1 MTRGVVEGKVLD
13 AEARFRISID
23 INKQHRFVHR
33 IEDFEKN
40 FVVEKKKKTIQLL
53 VLYAC
58 TRVHSSS
65 ARPLVPATILLHCP
79 RKFARWRSI
88 INHASS
94 PPSFVPLADI
104 ARSIHSDGV

>member
-13 AEARFRISID
+13 AEARFRISIV
-23 INKQHRFVHR
+23 INKQHR

>member
-40 FVVEKKKKTIQLL
+40 FVVEKKKKNYPASRSL
-53 VLYAC
+53 
-58 TRVHSSS
+58 RVYS
-65 ARPLVPATILLHCP
+65 RPLFL
-79 RKFARWRSI
+79 RS
-88 INHASS
+88 SLGS
-94 PPSFVPLADI
+94 CDDI
-104 ARSIHSDGV
+104 APLSSKVCTVEKHNKSRFFPSLLCSTR